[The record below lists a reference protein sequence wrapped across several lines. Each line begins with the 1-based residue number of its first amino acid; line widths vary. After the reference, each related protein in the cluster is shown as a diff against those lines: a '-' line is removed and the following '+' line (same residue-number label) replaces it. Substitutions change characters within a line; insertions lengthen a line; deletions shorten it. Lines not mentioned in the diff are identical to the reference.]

1 MQGGYLEV
9 SQAEQEATS
18 TDKPISNH
26 PKIISEKGYRCVCLN
41 ARSIVNKKNEL
52 NIMVEDIDPHII
64 GITESWANIDITD
77 AELGLTGYVMFR
89 KDRIGR
95 RGGGVILYVK
105 ESIQAYEI
113 KLEREA
119 DCDEA
124 VWCKIVSGNS
134 KLTIGLVYRSPNIN
148 EEDNTKIKNA
158 IKEVSKGECI
168 IMGDFNHGHIQW
180 NSLESTGIEDQQFL
194 CLIQDSFLT
203 QHVLEPTRGE
213 NVLDIVLSSQQEL
226 VDNVKIFEPLG
237 NSDHNQIHFDINVKS
252 ESKNKK
258 TYKRNFHKGNYK
270 DMRKYLAQLD
280 WNNMLMDKTAIECW
294 NILKYEIESII
305 DKFVPFR
312 KQGKRCRKKHL
323 SKEAIRKIML
333 KQTMW
338 RVYRRTRKE
347 EDYAKYKE
355 ALNAATTEI
364 RQSKRSYEQKL
375 ACNIKTDSKSFYA
388 YVRSKQNVQD
398 KVGPLED
405 SAGNIISQGFLMA
418 EDLNGYFSSVFT
430 KEDISSLPVAD
441 AKFQGAKSD
450 YLGPLVVTPELV
462 ARKIKAMKD
471 NKSPGVD
478 GIPPKL
484 LMETVDQISIPLA
497 RVFNLSL
504 KEGVVPFEWKEANI
518 IPLFKKGSRNKS
530 ENYRPVSLT
539 SVICKLLERL
549 IKDHMVD
556 FLVKHKLLNSSQH
569 GFLKARSCLTNIL
582 CFLEEIT
589 KWIDMGSPVDIIY
602 LDFQKAFD
610 KVPHQRLLLKLKAHG
625 IGDSI
630 TDWIEQWLT
639 DRRQRV
645 VVDGEVSNWKS
656 VLSGVPQGSV
666 LGPILFLIYINDLDD
681 SITSNV
687 LKFADDTKLF
697 RKVNTD
703 GDKQHLQNDL
713 DRLVKWSEKWQ
724 MLFNF
729 GKCKCLHTGHRNL
742 NVNYKMGATVLG
754 TTVKE
759 KDLGVT
765 ISADM
770 KVSEQCGIAA
780 SKGNQILGLIRRNI
794 TYKGKK
800 LIIPLYKAIVRP
812 HLEYCIQAW
821 RPYRKKDIDTL
832 ERIQRRATKMIP
844 ELRDLSY
851 EERLKECGLT
861 TLETRRLRGDQIE
874 VFKILNGYEN
884 IDRNMFFSLKKDSR
898 TRGHQVKLVKDQCR
912 LDIRKHSF
920 SQRTINEWN
929 KLSTDCVTASSVNMF
944 KNKVDTYIR
953 RAGYK

>member
-1 MQGGYLEV
+1 
-9 SQAEQEATS
+9 
-18 TDKPISNH
+18 
-26 PKIISEKGYRCVCLN
+26 
-41 ARSIVNKKNEL
+41 
-52 NIMVEDIDPHII
+52 
-64 GITESWANIDITD
+64 
-77 AELGLTGYVMFR
+77 
-89 KDRIGR
+89 
-95 RGGGVILYVK
+95 
-105 ESIQAYEI
+105 
-113 KLEREA
+113 
-119 DCDEA
+119 
-124 VWCKIVSGNS
+124 
-134 KLTIGLVYRSPNIN
+134 
-148 EEDNTKIKNA
+148 
-158 IKEVSKGECI
+158 
-168 IMGDFNHGHIQW
+168 
-180 NSLESTGIEDQQFL
+180 
-194 CLIQDSFLT
+194 
-203 QHVLEPTRGE
+203 
-213 NVLDIVLSSQQEL
+213 
-226 VDNVKIFEPLG
+226 
-237 NSDHNQIHFDINVKS
+237 
-252 ESKNKK
+252 
-258 TYKRNFHKGNYK
+258 
-270 DMRKYLAQLD
+270 
-280 WNNMLMDKTAIECW
+280 
-294 NILKYEIESII
+294 
-305 DKFVPFR
+305 
-312 KQGKRCRKKHL
+312 
-323 SKEAIRKIML
+323 ML

-338 RVYRRTRKE
+338 RVYRRTRKD

-355 ALNAATTEI
+355 ALNAATNEI

-375 ACNIKTDSKSFYA
+375 ACNIKNDSKSFYA

-462 ARKIKAMKD
+462 AKKIKAMKD

-484 LMETVDQISIPLA
+484 LMETVEQISIPLA

-549 IKDHMVD
+549 IKDHMVE
-556 FLVKHKLLNSSQH
+556 FLVKHTLLNSSQH
-569 GFLKARSCLTNIL
+569 GFLKARSCLTNML

-589 KWIDMGSPVDIIY
+589 KWIDVGSPVDIIY

-742 NVNYKMGATVLG
+742 NVNYKMGDTVL
-754 TTVKE
+754 KE

-898 TRGHQVKLVKDQCR
+898 TRGHEVKLVKDQCR

-920 SQRTINEWN
+920 SQI
-929 KLSTDCVTASSVNMF
+929 
-944 KNKVDTYIR
+944 
-953 RAGYK
+953 

>member
-1 MQGGYLEV
+1 MDTPGDCSVNTRDRIQTIWTHLETVLSTQG
-9 SQAEQEATS
+9 T
-18 TDKPISNH
+18 
-26 PKIISEKGYRCVCLN
+26 GYRTYGHTWGLFSQHKGQDTDHMDTPGDC
-41 ARSIVNKKNEL
+41 SVNTRDRIQNTWTHL
-52 NIMVEDIDPHII
+52 RTVLSTQATGCRPYGH
-64 GITESWANIDITD
+64 T
-77 AELGLTGYVMFR
+77 LGLFCQHKGQDTEHMDTHGDCSVNTR
-89 KDRIGR
+89 DRI
-95 RGGGVILYVK
+95 
-105 ESIQAYEI
+105 Q
-113 KLEREA
+113 
-119 DCDEA
+119 
-124 VWCKIVSGNS
+124 
-134 KLTIGLVYRSPNIN
+134 NIW
-148 EEDNTKIKNA
+148 T
-158 IKEVSKGECI
+158 
-168 IMGDFNHGHIQW
+168 H
-180 NSLESTGIEDQQFL
+180 
-194 CLIQDSFLT
+194 
-203 QHVLEPTRGE
+203 
-213 NVLDIVLSSQQEL
+213 
-226 VDNVKIFEPLG
+226 
-237 NSDHNQIHFDINVKS
+237 
-252 ESKNKK
+252 
-258 TYKRNFHKGNYK
+258 
-270 DMRKYLAQLD
+270 
-280 WNNMLMDKTAIECW
+280 
-294 NILKYEIESII
+294 
-305 DKFVPFR
+305 
-312 KQGKRCRKKHL
+312 
-323 SKEAIRKIML
+323 
-333 KQTMW
+333 
-338 RVYRRTRKE
+338 RRTRKE

-375 ACNIKTDSKSFYA
+375 ACNIKNDSKSFYA

-430 KEDISSLPVAD
+430 KEYISSLPVAD

-462 ARKIKAMKD
+462 AKKIKAMKD

-484 LMETVDQISIPLA
+484 LMETVEQISIPLA

-569 GFLKARSCLTNIL
+569 GFLKARSCLTNML

-589 KWIDMGSPVDIIY
+589 KWIDVGSPVDIIY

-645 VVDGEVSNWKS
+645 VVDGEVSTWKS

-729 GKCKCLHTGHRNL
+729 GKCKCLHTGHGNL
-742 NVNYKMGATVLG
+742 NVNYKMGDTVLG

-770 KVSEQCGIAA
+770 KVSEQFGIAA
-780 SKGNQILGLIRRNI
+780 SKSNQILGLIRRNI

-812 HLEYCIQAW
+812 HLEYCIQA
-821 RPYRKKDIDTL
+821 
-832 ERIQRRATKMIP
+832 
-844 ELRDLSY
+844 
-851 EERLKECGLT
+851 
-861 TLETRRLRGDQIE
+861 
-874 VFKILNGYEN
+874 
-884 IDRNMFFSLKKDSR
+884 
-898 TRGHQVKLVKDQCR
+898 
-912 LDIRKHSF
+912 
-920 SQRTINEWN
+920 
-929 KLSTDCVTASSVNMF
+929 
-944 KNKVDTYIR
+944 
-953 RAGYK
+953 

>member
-1 MQGGYLEV
+1 
-9 SQAEQEATS
+9 
-18 TDKPISNH
+18 
-26 PKIISEKGYRCVCLN
+26 
-41 ARSIVNKKNEL
+41 
-52 NIMVEDIDPHII
+52 
-64 GITESWANIDITD
+64 
-77 AELGLTGYVMFR
+77 
-89 KDRIGR
+89 
-95 RGGGVILYVK
+95 
-105 ESIQAYEI
+105 
-113 KLEREA
+113 
-119 DCDEA
+119 
-124 VWCKIVSGNS
+124 
-134 KLTIGLVYRSPNIN
+134 
-148 EEDNTKIKNA
+148 
-158 IKEVSKGECI
+158 
-168 IMGDFNHGHIQW
+168 
-180 NSLESTGIEDQQFL
+180 
-194 CLIQDSFLT
+194 
-203 QHVLEPTRGE
+203 
-213 NVLDIVLSSQQEL
+213 
-226 VDNVKIFEPLG
+226 
-237 NSDHNQIHFDINVKS
+237 
-252 ESKNKK
+252 
-258 TYKRNFHKGNYK
+258 
-270 DMRKYLAQLD
+270 
-280 WNNMLMDKTAIECW
+280 
-294 NILKYEIESII
+294 
-305 DKFVPFR
+305 
-312 KQGKRCRKKHL
+312 
-323 SKEAIRKIML
+323 
-333 KQTMW
+333 
-338 RVYRRTRKE
+338 
-347 EDYAKYKE
+347 
-355 ALNAATTEI
+355 
-364 RQSKRSYEQKL
+364 
-375 ACNIKTDSKSFYA
+375 
-388 YVRSKQNVQD
+388 
-398 KVGPLED
+398 
-405 SAGNIISQGFLMA
+405 MA

-450 YLGPLVVTPELV
+450 YLGPLVVTLELV
-462 ARKIKAMKD
+462 AKKIKAMKD

-484 LMETVDQISIPLA
+484 LMETVEQISISLA

-504 KEGVVPFEWKEANI
+504 TEGVVPFEWKEANI

-569 GFLKARSCLTNIL
+569 GFLKARSCLTNML

-589 KWIDMGSPVDIIY
+589 KWIDVRSPVDIIY

-645 VVDGEVSNWKS
+645 VVDGEVSTWKS

-729 GKCKCLHTGHRNL
+729 GKCKCLHTGHGNL
-742 NVNYKMGATVLG
+742 NVNYKMGDTVMG

-765 ISADM
+765 ISADV

-812 HLEYCIQAW
+812 HLKYCIQAW

-884 IDRNMFFSLKKDSR
+884 IDRYMFFSLKKDSR
-898 TRGHQVKLVKDQCR
+898 TRGHEVKLVKDQCR

-944 KNKVDTYIR
+944 KNKVDTYLR
-953 RAGYK
+953 RAGCK

>member
-1 MQGGYLEV
+1 
-9 SQAEQEATS
+9 
-18 TDKPISNH
+18 
-26 PKIISEKGYRCVCLN
+26 
-41 ARSIVNKKNEL
+41 
-52 NIMVEDIDPHII
+52 
-64 GITESWANIDITD
+64 
-77 AELGLTGYVMFR
+77 
-89 KDRIGR
+89 
-95 RGGGVILYVK
+95 
-105 ESIQAYEI
+105 
-113 KLEREA
+113 
-119 DCDEA
+119 
-124 VWCKIVSGNS
+124 
-134 KLTIGLVYRSPNIN
+134 
-148 EEDNTKIKNA
+148 
-158 IKEVSKGECI
+158 
-168 IMGDFNHGHIQW
+168 
-180 NSLESTGIEDQQFL
+180 
-194 CLIQDSFLT
+194 
-203 QHVLEPTRGE
+203 
-213 NVLDIVLSSQQEL
+213 
-226 VDNVKIFEPLG
+226 
-237 NSDHNQIHFDINVKS
+237 
-252 ESKNKK
+252 
-258 TYKRNFHKGNYK
+258 
-270 DMRKYLAQLD
+270 
-280 WNNMLMDKTAIECW
+280 
-294 NILKYEIESII
+294 
-305 DKFVPFR
+305 
-312 KQGKRCRKKHL
+312 
-323 SKEAIRKIML
+323 ML

-375 ACNIKTDSKSFYA
+375 ACNIKNDSKSFYA

-441 AKFQGAKSD
+441 AKFQGAKSE

-462 ARKIKAMKD
+462 AKKIRAMKD

-569 GFLKARSCLTNIL
+569 GFLKARSCLTNML

-589 KWIDMGSPVDIIY
+589 KWIDVGSPVDIIY

-729 GKCKCLHTGHRNL
+729 GKCKCLHTGHGNL
-742 NVNYKMGATVLG
+742 NVNYKMGDTVLG

-874 VFKILNGYEN
+874 VFKILNGYEI

-898 TRGHQVKLVKDQCR
+898 TRGHEVKLVKDQCR

>member
-1 MQGGYLEV
+1 
-9 SQAEQEATS
+9 
-18 TDKPISNH
+18 
-26 PKIISEKGYRCVCLN
+26 
-41 ARSIVNKKNEL
+41 
-52 NIMVEDIDPHII
+52 
-64 GITESWANIDITD
+64 
-77 AELGLTGYVMFR
+77 
-89 KDRIGR
+89 
-95 RGGGVILYVK
+95 
-105 ESIQAYEI
+105 
-113 KLEREA
+113 
-119 DCDEA
+119 
-124 VWCKIVSGNS
+124 
-134 KLTIGLVYRSPNIN
+134 
-148 EEDNTKIKNA
+148 
-158 IKEVSKGECI
+158 
-168 IMGDFNHGHIQW
+168 
-180 NSLESTGIEDQQFL
+180 
-194 CLIQDSFLT
+194 
-203 QHVLEPTRGE
+203 
-213 NVLDIVLSSQQEL
+213 
-226 VDNVKIFEPLG
+226 
-237 NSDHNQIHFDINVKS
+237 
-252 ESKNKK
+252 
-258 TYKRNFHKGNYK
+258 
-270 DMRKYLAQLD
+270 MRKYLAKLD
-280 WNNMLMDKTAIECW
+280 WNNMLMNKTAIECW

-305 DKFVPFR
+305 DKFVPFQ

-338 RVYRRTRKE
+338 RVYRRTRKD

-375 ACNIKTDSKSFYA
+375 ACNIKNDSKSFYA

-405 SAGNIISQGFLMA
+405 SAGNIISQGFIMA

-462 ARKIKAMKD
+462 AKKIKAMKD

-484 LMETVDQISIPLA
+484 LMETVEQISIPLA

-569 GFLKARSCLTNIL
+569 GFLKARSCLTNML

-589 KWIDMGSPVDIIY
+589 KWIDVGSPVDIIY

-697 RKVNTD
+697 RKVNAD

-742 NVNYKMGATVLG
+742 NVNYRMGDTVLG

-759 KDLGVT
+759 KDLGGT

-898 TRGHQVKLVKDQCR
+898 TRGHEVKLVKDQCR

-944 KNKVDTYIR
+944 KNKVDTYLR